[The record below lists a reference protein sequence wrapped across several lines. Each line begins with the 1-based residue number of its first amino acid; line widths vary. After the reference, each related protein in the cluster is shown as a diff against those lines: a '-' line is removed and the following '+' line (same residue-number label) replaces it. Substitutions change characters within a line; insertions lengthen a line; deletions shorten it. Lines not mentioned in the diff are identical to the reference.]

1 MIRAAIRAAAVV
13 VLSLLLSS
21 AVAASAAADGGDGQD
36 ASLHI
41 GVRAIAVGEPIPV
54 TVVEAEPGSTWEIR
68 EQSTDTALGVLTV
81 GADGTGT
88 ATVSLP
94 LDTDLGSAQLV
105 AVNGD
110 HELSSGAS
118 IGSSVTPAGEP
129 ERAAADPGFPVIPA
143 IAVIVA
149 VVILGAVALIIRA
162 RRRAARP
169 RPEEF
174 LS

>member
-1 MIRAAIRAAAVV
+1 MIRASMRAAAVV

-68 EQSTDTALGVLTV
+68 EQSTGDALGVLTV

-94 LDTDLGSAQLV
+94 LDTDLGSAELV
-105 AVNGD
+105 AVSGGL
-110 HELSSGAS
+110 ELSAGAS
-118 IGSSVTPAGEP
+118 VGSSVTPAGEP
-129 ERAAADPGFPVIPA
+129 EQAATDPGFPVIPA
-143 IAVIVA
+143 IAGVVA
-149 VVILGAVALIIRA
+149 IVILGAVVLISTA
-162 RRRAARP
+162 RRRAARRHP
-169 RPEEF
+169 KEF